1 MYSETITLFN
11 RYHSRYGDIWYPH
24 ILHNVDLVSDKA
36 SITAKYGAETSD
48 SAKLHVKYS
57 SVGGEIKIDNV
68 PYMPPKEWAR
78 QTNDKLA
85 DSLTFNDDSNYFDFF
100 ILGEYESTQP
110 IVDDNYTEGFY
121 NEMQK
126 EKDYCYAITSV
137 SSPYKVI
144 PHFEIM
150 AK

>member
-11 RYHSRYGDIWYPH
+11 RYHSRYGDMWYPH
-24 ILHNVDLVSDKA
+24 ILTNVNLVSDKS
-36 SITAKYGAETSD
+36 SIMAKYGAETSD
-48 SAKLHVKYS
+48 KASLHVKYD
-57 SVGGEIKIDNV
+57 SVDGKIVINGIN
-68 PYMPPKEWAR
+68 YLPPKEWAK
-78 QTNDKLA
+78 QTNDKLS
-85 DSLTFNDDSNYFDFF
+85 DSITFNDDSNYFDFF
-100 ILGEYESTQP
+100 ILGEYEGSGP
-110 IVDDNYTEGFY
+110 INDDDYIEGFY

-126 EKDYCYAITSV
+126 TKDYCYAITSV

>member
-24 ILHNVDLVSDKA
+24 ILSKINLITDKA
-36 SITAKYGAETSD
+36 SIIAKYGAESTD
-48 SAKLHVKYS
+48 SASLHIKY
-57 SVGGEIKIDNV
+57 EIDNDSMV
-68 PYMPPKEWAR
+68 IQGIPYLPPKEWSN
-78 QTNDKLA
+78 QNEEQLA
-85 DSLTFNDDSNYFDFF
+85 NSITFNHDSNHYDFF
-100 ILGEYESTQP
+100 IVGEYVKTEP
-110 IVDDNYTEGFY
+110 IKDEDYIEGFY
-121 NEMQK
+121 NQMQK

-137 SSPYKVI
+137 SNPYKVI

>member
-11 RYHSRYGDIWYPH
+11 RYHSRYGDMWYPH
-24 ILHNVDLVSDKA
+24 VLHNVNLISDKA
-36 SITAKYGAETSD
+36 SITAKYGAESKD
-48 SAKLHVKYS
+48 AASLHVKYDS
-57 SVGGEIKIDNV
+57 IDGKIKINNV
-68 PYMPPKEWAR
+68 PYMPPKEWSR
-78 QTNDKLA
+78 QTNDMLA
-85 DSLTFNDDSNYFDFF
+85 ESITFNDDSNYFDFF
-100 ILGEYESTQP
+100 ILGEYENTEP
-110 IVDDNYTEGFY
+110 IVDDNYAEGFY

>member
-11 RYHSRYGDIWYPH
+11 RYHSRYGDIWFPH
-24 ILHNVDLVSDKA
+24 ILHNVDLVVDKA
-36 SITAKYGAETSD
+36 SILARYGAETTDKAS
-48 SAKLHVKYS
+48 LHVKYDK
-57 SVGGEIKIDNV
+57 GMTIDGI
-68 PYMPPKEWAR
+68 PYLPPKEWAG

-85 DSLTFNDDSNYFDFF
+85 DSLTFNSDSNYFDFF
-100 ILGEYESTQP
+100 ILGEYESSGP
-110 IVDDNYTEGFY
+110 INDDDFIEGFY

-126 EKDYCYAITSV
+126 TKDYCYAITSV

>member
-11 RYHSRYGDIWYPH
+11 RYHSRYGDMWYPH
-24 ILHNVDLVSDKA
+24 ILHNVNLISDKA
-36 SITAKYGAETSD
+36 SITAKYGAESKDAASLHIKYDSD
-48 SAKLHVKYS
+48 
-57 SVGGEIKIDNV
+57 GEKIKIDNV
-68 PYMPPKEWAR
+68 PYFPPKEWAR

-85 DSLTFNDDSNYFDFF
+85 DSITFNDDSNYFDFF

-110 IVDDNYTEGFY
+110 IVDDNYAEGFY